1 MRPQVAVT
9 ARGLYSLGVKSIQLE
24 KCRSA
29 LTNAG
34 RCKSAPRKSVVN
46 NYVFSFSA
54 FEFQSTT
61 THQETSFVQGPS
73 THQIRR
79 RFCGRHC

>member
-9 ARGLYSLGVKSIQLE
+9 ARGLYSLGDKSIQLE

-34 RCKSAPRKSVVN
+34 RCESAPRKSVMN
-46 NYVFSFSA
+46 NYEFSLA
-54 FEFQSTT
+54 ALEFQSTM
-61 THQETSFVQGPS
+61 THQETRFVQGPS
-73 THQIRR
+73 TYPIRR
-79 RFCGRHC
+79 RLCGRHC